1 MVRPVGGRYG
11 AGVDPADVRGERA
24 LVTESQLIALGS
36 LPIFSGMSQRT
47 LKHLLRRTTVDEYPA
62 GVTMIREG
70 AHGDTMFVMLE
81 GTARVVRRGKVVYVL
96 QPGEIFGE
104 FAAIDSRPRTADV
117 IAESPVRAL
126 VFGAEDVRKILQ
138 SDPKAAWGMLVGVA
152 QRYRLD

>member
-1 MVRPVGGRYG
+1 
-11 AGVDPADVRGERA
+11 
-24 LVTESQLIALGS
+24 
-36 LPIFSGMSQRT
+36 MSQRT
-47 LKHLLRRTTVDEYPA
+47 LKSLLKRTTVDEYPA

-81 GTARVVRRGKVVYVL
+81 GTARVVRRGKVVYIL

-117 IAESPVRAL
+117 IAETSVRAL
-126 VFGAEDVRKILQ
+126 VFAAEDVRHILQ
-138 SDPKAAWGMLVGVA
+138 SDAKAAWGMLVGVA